1 MDEMSAN
8 EYKLEVRIPRDLEQT
23 LRDAAAKEERTL
35 PQQVRLILK
44 RWLGDQPT
52 QKAA

>member
-1 MDEMSAN
+1 MPAD

-23 LRDAAAKEERTL
+23 LRDTASREERTL

-44 RWLGDQPT
+44 RWVGEQPT